1 MFILK
6 LLRKKFVTS
15 IILISTLCIPA
26 AARLPLSLE
35 EQAAAEEQAEVL
47 EEEEAEAETI
57 TVTRWD
63 LPNGNYAERY
73 IVKILQRRGIT
84 DKYALAVILG
94 NIKQESKFISNICEG
109 GAIVQYQHCHRGG
122 YGLIQWTTSSRYH
135 GLGRHANANGM
146 NPSSLEAQVSYLF
159 TETQWRDIEYRMK
172 TPNQSIGY
180 YMNSAYYWLGWGIHG
195 NRTYYSHQ
203 YLNALVQVDVEV
215 PKDTTK

>member
-1 MFILK
+1 M
-6 LLRKKFVTS
+6 
-15 IILISTLCIPA
+15 
-26 AARLPLSLE
+26 E
-35 EQAAAEEQAEVL
+35 EQAAAEEQSEIL
-47 EEEEAEAETI
+47 EEEKAETI
-57 TVTRWD
+57 TVKRWD

-73 IVKILQRRGIT
+73 IVKILQKRGIT

-94 NIKQESKFISNICEG
+94 NIKQESMFISNICEG
-109 GAIVQYQHCHRGG
+109 GARSFNINIVIVGVMVSFSG
-122 YGLIQWTTSSRYH
+122 PPAVVIT

-195 NRTYYSHQ
+195 NRTHYSHQ
-203 YLNALVQVDVEV
+203 YLNALVQIDVEV